1 MKKTGLKLLTL
12 ASLAISALT
21 VSVSNVNAQDKEL
34 LIYSNSFGNGR
45 GEWIEEKA
53 TEAGFKL
60 TYVDAGGGDTLNRLL
75 AEKAAPQADLT
86 FGLDEA
92 MFFTLSN
99 EDLLVDF
106 EPTWAAEVPEEANIG
121 NGKFY
126 PLVEQR
132 IFMVYN
138 PEFVKEDQVPT
149 NWQDLAE
156 NGELQYKVPDTMGG
170 GTNQKAA
177 LSILLQYIDEAGE
190 LGISQEGW
198 DQLAA
203 YFENGYTTPE
213 GEDSKANFA
222 DGKVPIS
229 FTYSSGIP
237 AAEEEY
243 GFKVEIVNPEQG
255 VVTMREQIGIINKG
269 ADADYSVAQEFVDWF
284 GSVEVQ
290 KEFATEF
297 GSIPVLPGAQEGM
310 NDRMKGIVETTT
322 PMTIDW
328 AFVNENLSAWIEKIE
343 LEILP

>member
-1 MKKTGLKLLTL
+1 MKRTGLKLMAM
-12 ASLAISALT
+12 ASLVGAMIAPT
-21 VSVSNVNAQDKEL
+21 VQTAQAQEKEL
-34 LIYSNSFGNGR
+34 LIYSNSFGDGR
-45 GEWIEEKA
+45 GDWINEKA

-60 TYVDAGGGDTLNRLL
+60 TFVDAGGGDTLNRLL
-75 AEKAAPQADLT
+75 AEKASPQADIT

-106 EPTWAAEVPEEANIG
+106 EPAWAADVPEEANVG
-121 NGKFY
+121 GGKFF

-132 IFMVYN
+132 IFMISN
-138 PEFVKEDQVPT
+138 PEFVSEDKVPT

-156 NGELQYKVPDTMGG
+156 NGEFEYKVPDTMGG

-190 LGISQEGW
+190 LGIAQEGW
-198 DQLAA
+198 DELAK

-213 GEDSKANFA
+213 GEDPKANFA
-222 DGKVPIS
+222 EGKVPLS
-229 FTYSSGIP
+229 FTYSSGVP
-237 AAEEEY
+237 KAEEEY
-243 GFKVEIVNPEQG
+243 GFDVNVICPEQG

-269 ADADYSVAQEFVDWF
+269 EDHDYAAAQEFVDWF
-284 GSVEVQ
+284 GSAEVQ
-290 KEFATEF
+290 KEFASEF
-297 GSIPVLPGAQEGM
+297 GSIPVLPAAQEGM
-310 NDRMKGIVETTT
+310 NDRMKEIVESTK
-322 PMTIDW
+322 PMDIDW